1 MSFETNPRTTMN
13 PKKIRTLLV
22 AFISL
27 VTPCLLDQ
35 ARADQPRMDKA
46 IELLEQAKTAKSP
59 IELLEKAKT
68 AVENA
73 TTGKGG
79 RRFTAM
85 NKIDKAIIAKK
96 KGKDANPLID
106 EAIADLKEGKEIQK
120 DKKGK

>member
-1 MSFETNPRTTMN
+1 MN
-13 PKKIRTLLV
+13 LKQIRTLLV
-22 AFISL
+22 ACLTLATS
-27 VTPCLLDQ
+27 CLLNQ
-35 ARADQPRMDKA
+35 AHADQPRMNKA
-46 IELLEQAKTAKSP
+46 IELLEQAKTAKNP

-85 NKIDKAIIAKK
+85 NKIDKAIAAKK
-96 KGKDANPLID
+96 KGKNANPLID
-106 EAIADLKEGKEIQK
+106 EAIADLQEGKEIQK